1 MTIVGSITVQHQLRH
16 DVRLRAA
23 VQERYE
29 LAFLPPEHPP
39 FDIAEAKITPSYVEA
54 LNAVLE
60 TRLAGR
66 EMMIEQRQ
74 LALI

>member
-1 MTIVGSITVQHQLRH
+1 MQHSLRH

-23 VQERYE
+23 VRDTYE

-39 FDIAEAKITPSYVEA
+39 FEEAERKRTAEYVEA
-54 LNAVLE
+54 LEAERYRV
-60 TRLAGR
+60 LAGR
-66 EMMIEQRQ
+66 EMILSRQQ